1 LTVAPR
7 TNTLRG
13 GIGDKRPNWV
23 EQLEVIMPQ
32 DNDERRIFQRKSM
45 DVPGTLM
52 LSGVNGPPMSGSIV
66 NVSIGGF
73 LFNQAMDVPQGVRGT
88 LRLDGTDIDVLIEVV
103 GRSEQGTH
111 LRVTE
116 DDQSLTQL
124 AAESDIVA
132 SLLLP
137 IIYPEE

>member
-1 LTVAPR
+1 
-7 TNTLRG
+7 
-13 GIGDKRPNWV
+13 
-23 EQLEVIMPQ
+23 
-32 DNDERRIFQRKSM
+32 
-45 DVPGTLM
+45 
-52 LSGVNGPPMSGSIV
+52 
-66 NVSIGGF
+66 F

-124 AAESDIVA
+124 AAESHIVA